1 MPPPLAAATTENCAP
16 TPAATVAAAGC
27 VEIVGPELTFSVKT
41 CVVLPALLVA
51 VIVKVKGEPAVVE
64 GGAAVMR
71 PDAFMNA
78 TVAGREPA
86 VMLKV
91 GAGRPV
97 ATT

>member
-1 MPPPLAAATTENCAP
+1 
-16 TPAATVAAAGC
+16 
-27 VEIVGPELTFSVKT
+27 VKT
-41 CVVLPALLVA
+41 CVVLPPVLVA

-71 PDAFMNA
+71 PAAFINA

-91 GAGRPV
+91 GAGEPV